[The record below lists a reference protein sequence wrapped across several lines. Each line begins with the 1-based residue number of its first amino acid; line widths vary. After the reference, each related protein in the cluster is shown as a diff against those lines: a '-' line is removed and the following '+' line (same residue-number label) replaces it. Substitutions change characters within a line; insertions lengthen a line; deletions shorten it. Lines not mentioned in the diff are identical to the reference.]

1 MKDKPYLQLSG
12 QDSNVFAILGSAS
25 QLLKRDHRRE
35 DADEM
40 FQRVQKCK
48 SYDEALILI
57 SEYVQTE
64 LSGED
69 HGVLEEDDFNVD
81 KEFIFSKDGVTAYI
95 NAGFDVEKKFGVTL
109 HNKQYIDFYATWH
122 PETDHFNAT
131 AVIVRQKDIRIYDRA
146 YKEINLFPTE
156 RRLILS
162 EMERVAHKH
171 YNKSLRELFADWK
184 KDYED
189 RQTKIPEKEK
199 QKQRYER

>member
-69 HGVLEEDDFNVD
+69 HGVLEKDDINVD
-81 KEFIFSKDGVTAYI
+81 KEFIFSTDGVTAYI

-131 AVIVRQKDIRIYDRA
+131 AVIVHQNDIRT

-162 EMERVAHKH
+162 EMERIAHKH
-171 YNKSLRELFADWK
+171 YNKSMRELFTDWK

>member
-1 MKDKPYLQLSG
+1 MKDKPYLQLWG
-12 QDSNVFAILGSAS
+12 HEGNVFAILGSAS
-25 QLLKRDHRRE
+25 QLLKRDGRRE

-69 HGVLEEDDFNVD
+69 HGVLEEDDINVE
-81 KEFIFSKDGVTAYI
+81 KEFTFSTEGVTAYI
-95 NAGFDVEKKFGVTL
+95 TTGFDVEKKVGVAL
-109 HNKQYIDFYATWH
+109 KNKEYIDFYATWH

-131 AVIVRQKDIRIYDRA
+131 AVIVHQNDIRT
-146 YKEINLFPTE
+146 YKEISLFPTE
-156 RRLILS
+156 RRLIVS
-162 EMERVAHKH
+162 EMENAAHKH
-171 YNKSLRELFADWK
+171 YNKSLRELFADWE

-189 RQTKIPEKEK
+189 RQTKTPEKE
-199 QKQRYER
+199 QQRQRYER

>member
-35 DADEM
+35 DTDEM
-40 FQRVQKCK
+40 LQRVQKCK

-95 NAGFDVEKKFGVTL
+95 NAGFDVEKKFDIAL
-109 HNKQYIDFYATWH
+109 HNKEYIDFYATWH

-131 AVIVRQKDIRIYDRA
+131 AVIVHQNDIRT

-199 QKQRYER
+199 QKQRYE